1 MVMLD
6 ANIILRYLLN
16 DDEQMAAE
24 AEMVIKNV
32 PVQVNI
38 EIFAEVVYVL
48 KGVYH
53 IDRAEIGQCL
63 LGFLS
68 EVRTPEPEV
77 LKLGIETYARQNL
90 DFQDCI
96 LYAYHKVKGFEIKT
110 FDKKLSK
117 LLQQGDT
124 K

>member
-63 LGFLS
+63 LAFLS

>member
-16 DDEQMAAE
+16 DDDKMASEAE
-24 AEMVIKNV
+24 AIIKNM

-38 EIFAEVVYVL
+38 EIVAEVIYVL

-53 IDRAEIGQCL
+53 VGRAEIRQCL
-63 LGFLS
+63 LQFLS
-68 EVRTPEPEV
+68 DVTTPEPEV
-77 LKLGIETYARQNL
+77 LRLGIETYAEQSL
-90 DFQDCI
+90 DFPDCI
-96 LYAYHKVKGFEIKT
+96 LYAYHKVKGYEVKT
-110 FDKKLSK
+110 FDKKLNK
-117 LLQQGDT
+117 LLG

>member
-32 PVQVNI
+32 LVQVNI

-63 LGFLS
+63 VGFLS

-96 LYAYHKVKGFEIKT
+96 LYAYHKIKGYEIKT

-117 LLQQGDT
+117 LLQQGV
-124 K
+124 